1 MTRILS
7 FTLTTVAGSATSA
20 LAHSGHVAPIDG
32 HAHWE
37 ALAALGAVALIA
49 ASVWIARRS

>member
-7 FTLTTVAGSATSA
+7 LTLAAIAGSAASA

-37 ALAALGAVALIA
+37 VLAALGAVALIA

>member
-7 FTLTTVAGSATSA
+7 LTLAAVAGSATSA
-20 LAHSGHVAPIDG
+20 LAHSGHIAPAGG

-37 ALAALGAVALIA
+37 ALAALGALALIG
-49 ASVWIARRS
+49 ASIWIARRS